1 MKNFARKSAD
11 QLFAT
16 RRIENLT
23 DGVFAIA
30 MTLLVLDLK
39 IPYGTAIA
47 SPSDL
52 LTYFS
57 QNAALFRNFLISF
70 ALLATMWAIHMR
82 QFEQINRVD
91 RHATMV
97 NSVRLLLVVLIP
109 FTASVAGNYP
119 EILLAREL
127 MALNFFLLALATT
140 WQWYY
145 VCKHPEFS
153 DDLTDSARMYG
164 MRRNI
169 AFTTVAGL
177 VCVAVLLVHE
187 YAYFLYF
194 LIPVLM
200 YFSTRNLKVVRKV
213 EPAK

>member
-1 MKNFARKSAD
+1 MKHFARKSAD

-47 SPSDL
+47 NPQQMLD
-52 LTYFS
+52 YFN
-57 QNAALFRNFLISF
+57 QNGAQFRNFLISF
-70 ALLATMWAIHMR
+70 LLLASLWAIHMR
-82 QFEQINRVD
+82 QFEQIDRVD

-97 NSVRLLLVVLIP
+97 NSLRLLLVVLIP

-119 EILLAREL
+119 DIPLAREL
-127 MALNFFLLALATT
+127 MALNFFLIAVVTT

-145 VCKHPEFS
+145 VSKHPEFS
-153 DDLTDSARMYG
+153 DDLTDCMRAYG
-164 MRRNI
+164 IRRNI
-169 AFTTVAGL
+169 VFVLVAGL
-177 VCVAVLLVHE
+177 VAILVLFMNE
-187 YAYFLYF
+187 YAYFFYF
-194 LIPVLM
+194 LIPIFM
-200 YFSTRNLKVVRKV
+200 YAATRNLKPERKSTK
-213 EPAK
+213 A